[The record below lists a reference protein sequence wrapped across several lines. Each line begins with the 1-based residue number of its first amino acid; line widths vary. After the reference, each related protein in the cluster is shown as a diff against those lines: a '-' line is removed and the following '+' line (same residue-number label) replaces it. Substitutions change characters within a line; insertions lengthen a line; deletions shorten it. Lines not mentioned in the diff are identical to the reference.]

1 MQIWKISLN
10 WTQSNLK
17 VDHEYRVYK
26 DGELITA
33 TKKLSFED
41 FTTAGKF
48 YCYEIKVVDK
58 YDTEGPSSNSEC
70 KKILV
75 NYPRKLQVA
84 GDVKRVI
91 FSFKK
96 RIGAVAYNIYT
107 VDKETDTLV
116 FLKNKKYSVRT
127 QRFRV

>member
-1 MQIWKISLN
+1 M
-10 WTQSNLK
+10 
-17 VDHEYRVYK
+17 
-26 DGELITA
+26 
-33 TKKLSFED
+33 
-41 FTTAGKF
+41 
-48 YCYEIKVVDK
+48 DK

-96 RIGAVAYNIYT
+96 IGAVAYNIYE
-107 VDKETDTLV
+107 VDKETDTLS
-116 FLKNKKYSVRT
+116 FLSKNKKYSI
-127 QRFRV
+127 